1 MVQVKSVVLAWR
13 FLLALL
19 IDVLRSTS
27 PCMAVLPPMQLG
39 R

>member
-1 MVQVKSVVLAWR
+1 MVQVKSVVLVWR

-27 PCMAVLPPMQLG
+27 PFMEVLPPTQLG